1 VLAIRQLLLIH
12 GYAFVFGWVFVVQ
25 GGLPVP
31 ADPMLVVMGAMVGEG
46 HYSFLLALLAGMA
59 GALLGDSI
67 WYELGRHRGRSVVK
81 FLCRWTMEPDTC
93 VRSTEERFAKGGARA
108 LLLAKFI
115 PGMSLVSIPLAGMI
129 RMPRRVFLMW
139 DTAACFIWIGSY
151 LLVGAIFHKQLQD
164 VIDALSGMG
173 RWAIVLLVA
182 LFALYLAYKRF
193 DRWRFLR
200 ALRMARIEPERV
212 AELLLENPTLTI
224 VDLRHP
230 VEVEREGFKITGALV
245 LRPEDLRS
253 RSGEIPRDQEI
264 ILYCS

>member
-1 VLAIRQLLLIH
+1 MIRRLLLIH
-12 GYAFVFGWVFVVQ
+12 GYAFVFGYVLAVQ

-31 ADPMLVVMGAMVGEG
+31 ADPMLLVMGAMVGEG
-46 HYSFLLALLAGMA
+46 RYSYLLAMLAGMG

-67 WYELGRHRGRSVVK
+67 WYELGRHRGRSVVR
-81 FLCRWTMEPDTC
+81 FLCRWTLEPDTC
-93 VRSTEERFAKGGARA
+93 VRATEERFASGGARA

-115 PGMSLVSIPLAGMI
+115 PGMSLVSVPMAGMI

-139 DTAACFIWIGSY
+139 DAASSALWTGTY
-151 LLVGAIFHKQLQD
+151 LLVGALFHKQVQA
-164 VIDALSGMG
+164 VIDALSGLG
-173 RWAIVLLVA
+173 RWAIVVLGALL
-182 LFALYLAYKRF
+182 ALYLTYKRF

-200 ALRMARIEPERV
+200 GVRMARIEPQEV
-212 AELLLENPTLTI
+212 ADLLRENIPLNI

-230 VEVEREGFKITGALV
+230 LEVEREGLKIVGALV

-253 RSGEIPRDQEI
+253 RSAEIPREQEI